1 MFSGCGASPSS
12 NNPAAGSG
20 KQQSE
25 ENTETTLSNE
35 TEDTENMGSNSTA
48 KNLVVYFSM
57 PETTEP
63 ENMSREEELSTVII
77 DGEVLGNTQYVAYI
91 IAENTGADIFRI
103 EPVTPYPLNHSELED
118 IAQKE
123 QSENFRPEIAGTVEN
138 MEQYDIIF
146 FGFPNW
152 YYDMPMIMYSFLDQ
166 YDLAGKTVV
175 PFIVWLLGCR

>member
-1 MFSGCGASPSS
+1 MTAMFSGCGASPSG
-12 NNPAAGSG
+12 NNPVAGSG

-35 TEDTENMGSNSTA
+35 MEDSENMDSNTTA

-63 ENMSREEELSTVII
+63 ENMSREEELSTVVI

-103 EPVTPYPLNHSELED
+103 EPVTPYPLDHSELED

-123 QSENFRPEIAGTVEN
+123 QAENFRPEIAGAVKN
-138 MEQYDIIF
+138 IEQYDTIF
-146 FGFPNW
+146 LGFPTGI
-152 YYDMPMIMYSFLDQ
+152 MI
-166 YDLAGKTVV
+166 
-175 PFIVWLLGCR
+175 CR